1 MPSPELTNGSGMK
14 PALVVTFTLL
24 IVIAATVGFLAVRD
38 TNTTAGY
45 VIVVAAVFVLSIG
58 AGIALKASRKS

>member
-1 MPSPELTNGSGMK
+1 MPFPEFAKGSEMK
-14 PALVVTFTLL
+14 PALVVVFTLL

-38 TNTTAGY
+38 SSTTASY

-58 AGIALKASRKS
+58 AGITLKASRRR